1 MSHNIDWD
9 VEKYREEHE
18 SEEHWQLRKAFIERW
33 KENYSEERL
42 ICLAQVFVNIE
53 FMGCRYPIET
63 MQEVAALSKEVA
75 INYRKQKKTKL
86 QRTFVSASDAAEDRA
101 KGIKRE
107 GGVIKDSPPAKSKKI
122 EFVPQGQ
129 SVVTTEQDSDDNDD
143 EKCVEQNDDDDEKH
157 TEQNDDVK
165 SEVNTSAID
174 KNARFNNYREEMG
187 KIQCVNVGS
196 FRENMFTTPF
206 GRFVLLVRP
215 WASKQTNIQASAQA
229 CHLILATRYKPP
241 VYSLTL
247 NGVLLAEASGESR
260 AEARCIVETLAWNR
274 LTACSVSLMVK
285 EQFRAHGDKEISI
298 SDVSGKREEFGTPVE
313 NSVATKMMK
322 LMGWKGGGLGADAQ
336 GIEEPIKPNLQM
348 VNRAGLGSTVSDI
361 RALRRAG
368 FELMNRYLASDAL
381 DVELV
386 FSSEFGKEERAVLHQ
401 CAKRVGLG
409 SRSYGDKDR
418 FLVVRKKLD
427 PFSLVR
433 AVVEKGGDTP
443 KYQVF
448 IPTTLAN
455 GR

>member
-1 MSHNIDWD
+1 MSYNTNWD

-18 SEEHWQLRKAFIERW
+18 SEDHWQLRRAFIERW
-33 KENYSEERL
+33 KENYPEERL
-42 ICLAQVFVNIE
+42 ICLAQVFANIE

-63 MQEVAALSKEVA
+63 MQEVARLSKEVA

-107 GGVIKDSPPAKSKKI
+107 GGVVKDSPPAKSTKI

-129 SVVTTEQDSDDNDD
+129 SVITTDQQDSDDNDD
-143 EKCVEQNDDDDEKH
+143 EKCVEQDVKD
-157 TEQNDDVK
+157 DDVK
-165 SEVNTSAID
+165 ASESD
-174 KNARFNNYREEMG
+174 KKERFNSYREELG
-187 KIQCVNVGS
+187 KIDCLDMGS
-196 FRENMFTTPF
+196 FRENMFITPF

-215 WASKQTNIQASAQA
+215 WAAKQTNIQASAQA
-229 CHLILATRYKPP
+229 CHLILRTTYKPP
-241 VYSLTL
+241 VYSLAL
-247 NGVLLAEASGESR
+247 NGELLAEASGDSK
-260 AEARCIVETLAWNR
+260 AEARCIAETLAWNR
-274 LTACSVSLMVK
+274 LKECSVSLMVK
-285 EQFRAHGDKEISI
+285 EQFRAQGDREISM
-298 SDVSGKREEFGTPVE
+298 SDVSGKKEEFGTPVE

-368 FELMNRYLASDAL
+368 FELMKRYLSSDTL